1 MTKLKTPM
9 TERAAMR
16 AIISLAIAALAI
28 AALGVWLLLS
38 DRPRLNA
45 DQRLREQR
53 ESLVSKIEA
62 AEQRIASVSVLIP
75 PEEEKVVK
83 TEELIRQLEKT
94 QSTWDMFIRHR
105 AQQRANNERLA
116 SLRALN
122 ATTIAK
128 VAELQQQLARARW
141 ERDNH
146 EIERT
151 RIESQLRVI
160 DAGRASA
167 SYQVRRAWLTVRAWL
182 CLGVSVFL
190 LGPVMLP
197 LVIEQ
202 RRRRKEG
209 VTVGG
214 GAG

>member
-16 AIISLAIAALAI
+16 AIISIAIAALAI
-28 AALGVWLLLS
+28 AALGVWLLLR
-38 DRPRLNA
+38 DRPRLNE
-45 DQRLREQR
+45 DQVLREQR
-53 ESLVSKIEA
+53 ESLVSKIQE
-62 AEQRIASVSVLIP
+62 AEQRIASFSELIP
-75 PEEEKVVK
+75 PEEEKVLK

-116 SLRALN
+116 DLRALN

-128 VAELQQQLARARW
+128 VAELQQQLARAKW
-141 ERDNH
+141 DRDNH

-160 DAGRASA
+160 EAGRASG
-167 SYQVRRAWLTVRAWL
+167 SYQVHRVWLTMRAWL
-182 CLGVSVFL
+182 CFAVAVFL

-214 GAG
+214 RES